1 MNAAK
6 YLRKRAEA
14 DREQAFIDAAELAEL
29 ACVAAEVEAEIAAY
43 QEIIDI
49 MEGGEENDADTN

>member
-1 MNAAK
+1 MKAAR
-6 YLRKRAEA
+6 YLRNRAEA
-14 DREQAFIDAAELAEL
+14 DREQAFIDAAELAD
-29 ACVAAEVEAEIAAY
+29 VAAEVEAEIAAY

>member
-1 MNAAK
+1 MKAAR

-14 DREQAFIDAAELAEL
+14 DREQAFIDAAELAD
-29 ACVAAEVEAEIAAY
+29 VADEVEAEIAAY